1 MFDALISFFNSSFF
15 VALTTIATAFVAWLV
30 YQAKIKNDKIQAAR
44 VLITE
49 IRIAE
54 ERIDQ
59 MKNKMN
65 DTIPSDLPLI
75 FPTKSWKK
83 YSHLF
88 ISDFDQDE
96 LKLLNAFYD
105 YGELAE
111 EYAKKDNDFFWMATE
126 ERARVTVQKIAEF
139 SCEAINNDTIE
150 NKDKFIQNKRDLLSG
165 MLDRNNTL
173 YAPSKSVNVIKKILP
188 SMPQITTSS
197 CGLRLKKLAKLDVDS
212 KIIK

>member
-1 MFDALISFFNSSFF
+1 MVHLIDFFNSSFF
-15 VALTTIATAFVAWLV
+15 IAITTIGTAFVAWLV
-30 YQAKIKNDKIQAAR
+30 YQAKIKGDKIQAAR

-59 MKNKMN
+59 MRNKMN
-65 DTIPSDLPLI
+65 DEVPSDLPLI

-105 YGELAE
+105 YGELTE
-111 EYAKKDNDFFWMATE
+111 EYAKRDNDFFWVATE
-126 ERARVTVQKIAEF
+126 ERAKVTVQKIAEF
-139 SCEAINNDTIE
+139 ACEAIAGAVV
-150 NKDKFIQNKRDLLSG
+150 NKDQFVQNKRNDLSSL
-165 MLDRNNTL
+165 LDRNNAL
-173 YAPSKSVNVIKKILP
+173 YSPSKSVNVIKKILP
-188 SMPQITTSS
+188 NIPKITTSS
-197 CGLRLKKLAKLDVDS
+197 CGLKLKKLAKLE
-212 KIIK
+212 I